1 MGAEPFARALSS
13 LQLIDVHHH
22 VLLPEYEQ
30 ALIRSGAADP
40 SRPFRRHDG
49 PAVTC
54 EKMAEL
60 GIAAAVVN
68 PLSVAGV
75 HHGDDANARY
85 LTRSVNEALAT
96 FVSGA
101 PDKLGFFAT
110 LPMPD
115 IDGALGEMSH
125 ALDTLGADGV
135 VLLSHQ
141 NGVYVGD
148 PACEPLYAEM
158 DRRRVVCFVHPTI
171 PPYFPDGLNLRMWP
185 AYLEY
190 AFDTTR
196 VAANLIYHA
205 FMRKYPN
212 IKWLLAHAGGA
223 FPYLSMRL
231 RLMEELETKGRKPPF
246 PSLGAG
252 PPFDERVPEGV
263 TPYLDKF
270 YFDVALSGADAPM
283 AALTALAPASR
294 IFYGSDWPFVEK
306 SFVVEQQE
314 NLLHMR
320 HFSGDRFAAMERANA
335 TALFRRFGGPMD

>member
-1 MGAEPFARALSS
+1 
-13 LQLIDVHHH
+13 
-22 VLLPEYEQ
+22 
-30 ALIRSGAADP
+30 
-40 SRPFRRHDG
+40 
-49 PAVTC
+49 
-54 EKMAEL
+54 MAEL
-60 GIAAAVVN
+60 GIDAAIVN

-85 LTRSVNEALAT
+85 LTSSVNEALAR

-101 PDKLGFFAT
+101 PERLGFFAT
-110 LPMPD
+110 LPLPD
-115 IDGALGEMSH
+115 VDGALREMEH

-135 VLLSHQ
+135 ILLSHQ

-158 DRRRVVCFVHPTI
+158 DRRGVACFIHPTI
-171 PPYFPDGLNLRMWP
+171 PAYFPAGLNLQMWP

-205 FMRKYPN
+205 YMRKYPA
-212 IKWLLAHAGGA
+212 IKWLLAHAGGTL
-223 FPYLSMRL
+223 PYLSMRL
-231 RLMEELETKGRKPPF
+231 RLMEALETEGRKAPF
-246 PSLGAG
+246 PGLGAG
-252 PPFDERVPEGV
+252 RPFHERVPEGV
-263 TPYLDKF
+263 APYLDKF

-314 NLLHMR
+314 NLLRMP
-320 HFSGDRFAAMERANA
+320 HFSGDRFAAMERRNA
-335 TALFRRFGGPMD
+335 AGLFRRFAGRAD

>member
-1 MGAEPFARALSS
+1 MRESSGRALSS
-13 LQLIDVHHH
+13 LALIDVHHH

-30 ALIRSGAADP
+30 ALLRSGAADP

-60 GIAAAVVN
+60 GIDAAVVN

-75 HHGDDANARY
+75 HHGDDAHARY
-85 LTRSVNEALAT
+85 LTRSVNEALAK
-96 FVSGA
+96 FSSGA
-101 PDKLGFFAT
+101 PAKLGFFAA
-110 LPMPD
+110 LPLPD
-115 IDGALGEMSH
+115 VDGALRELSH

-148 PACEPLYAEM
+148 PVCEPLYAEM
-158 DRRRVVCFVHPTI
+158 DRRGVICFVHPTI
-171 PPYFPDGLNLRMWP
+171 PAYFPAGLNLRMWP

-205 FMRKYPN
+205 FMRRYPA
-212 IKWLLAHAGGA
+212 IKWLLAHAGGTL
-223 FPYLSMRL
+223 PYLSMRL
-231 RLMEELETKGRKPPF
+231 RLMEELETKGRKAPF
-246 PSLGAG
+246 PGLGAG
-252 PPFDERVPEGV
+252 EPFDERVPEGV
-263 TPYLDKF
+263 APYLDKF
-270 YFDVALSGADAPM
+270 YYDVALSGADPPM

-294 IFYGSDWPFVEK
+294 IMYGSDWPFVEK

-314 NLLHMR
+314 NLLRMP
-320 HFSGDRFAAMERANA
+320 HFCGDRLAAMERRNA
-335 TALFRRFGGPMD
+335 VGLFGRFAGPAG